1 MNDEHYS
8 VLKLALDN
16 NDISIWN
23 HWRKREQI
31 YPVDIS
37 GANLYRANLCR
48 ANLTH
53 ADLTSAVISGA
64 NLRQADLEGANLMG
78 ANLRQANLMEANLR
92 QAELMGADLTHANL
106 RLADLMGAKLW
117 EANLRLADLMGAN
130 LRQADLI
137 MTRLVMADLM
147 GADLKQAE
155 LRLANLSGAKLE
167 KSDLSE
173 ARCHLTIFSNVDLS
187 NTIGLNSI
195 QHVGPSTVGID
206 TLERSQGKIPEA
218 FLRGCGVSD
227 TIIAFARSLV
237 ASPIDFYSC
246 FISYSHADKSF
257 GRRVHDTLQGRGI
270 RCWLDEH
277 QVLPGD
283 DIYEEIERGI
293 RYWDKVLLCCSEH
306 SLTSWW
312 VDNEIDTA
320 FEKERDIFK
329 ERGKKVL
336 AVIPLNLDGYL
347 FSDDFKSG
355 KKRQLHSRIAA
366 DFTGW
371 ENDNALFEEQ
381 IEFVIRA
388 LQTDGGKE
396 EPPESKL

>member
-1 MNDEHYS
+1 
-8 VLKLALDN
+8 
-16 NDISIWN
+16 
-23 HWRKREQI
+23 
-31 YPVDIS
+31 
-37 GANLYRANLCR
+37 
-48 ANLTH
+48 
-53 ADLTSAVISGA
+53 
-64 NLRQADLEGANLMG
+64 
-78 ANLRQANLMEANLR
+78 
-92 QAELMGADLTHANL
+92 
-106 RLADLMGAKLW
+106 
-117 EANLRLADLMGAN
+117 
-130 LRQADLI
+130 
-137 MTRLVMADLM
+137 
-147 GADLKQAE
+147 
-155 LRLANLSGAKLE
+155 LANLSGAKLE